1 MTGAGGGPGVGRPR
15 RKLLSDEPWETALP
29 HPRSALARNGAAH
42 CPFPPVSLHG
52 EPIVSSLVK
61 DLIEAGIHFGQRRS
75 NWNPKMK
82 PYIFGLRNKIHI
94 VDIRETVRG
103 LLLAKKFIQQVV
115 AEGKDVCFVG
125 TKRQARAA
133 VEKHAIEVGMPW
145 VTERWV
151 GGTLTNSRTIRER
164 LKRLVELEQLDES
177 GEIENYSKKMASQ
190 LSRERKKIT
199 RNLQGIRNMDKHPG
213 CLVIIDVNRE
223 INALRE
229 ARTLGIPTIAL
240 IDTDGDPDLVDI
252 PIPGNDDSMRSIDVI
267 VRELCAAVSL
277 GKTARPGETETPEPD
292 VTTQADQRRSTRT
305 RFRAEDTTTDAPP
318 SDTPDVPDT
327 PAVATPTDAAPA

>member
-1 MTGAGGGPGVGRPR
+1 MKG
-15 RKLLSDEPWETALP
+15 S
-29 HPRSALARNGAAH
+29 
-42 CPFPPVSLHG
+42 
-52 EPIVSSLVK
+52 IVPSLVK
-61 DLIEAGIHFGQRRS
+61 DLIEAGIHYGQRCS

-82 PYIFGLRNKIHI
+82 PYIFGLRNKIH
-94 VDIRETVRG
+94 VLDIRQTVRG
-103 LLLAKKFIQQVV
+103 LLLAKKFLQQTV

-133 VEKHAIEVGMPW
+133 VEKYAKDVGMPW

-164 LKRLVELEQLDES
+164 LKRLVHLEQPEES
-177 GEIENYSKKMASQ
+177 GEIANYSKKMASQ
-190 LSRERKKIT
+190 LLRERRKIT
-199 RNLQGIRNMDKHPG
+199 RNLQGIRDMDKHPG

-229 ARTLGIPTIAL
+229 ARILGIPTIAL

-267 VRELCAAVSL
+267 VRELCEAITL
-277 GKTARPGETETPEPD
+277 GKTGRTEQVETPVPETPSA
-292 VTTQADQRRSTRT
+292 ADRRRSQRT
-305 RFRAEDTTTDAPP
+305 MFRADEAPAPAPAPDDTA
-318 SDTPDVPDT
+318 
-327 PAVATPTDAAPA
+327 AVATSTDPTSA

>member
-1 MTGAGGGPGVGRPR
+1 MP
-15 RKLLSDEPWETALP
+15 
-29 HPRSALARNGAAH
+29 
-42 CPFPPVSLHG
+42 
-52 EPIVSSLVK
+52 SLVK

-94 VDIRETVRG
+94 VDIRQTVRG
-103 LLLAKKFIQQVV
+103 LLLAKKFIQQTV

-133 VEKHAIEVGMPW
+133 VEKYAKDVGMPW

-164 LKRLVELEQLDES
+164 LKRLVELEQLEES
-177 GEIENYSKKMASQ
+177 GEIANYSKKMASQ
-190 LSRERKKIT
+190 LLRERRKIT

-213 CLVIIDVNRE
+213 CLVIIDVSRE
-223 INALRE
+223 VNALRE
-229 ARTLGIPTIAL
+229 ARSLGIPTIAL
-240 IDTDGDPDLVDI
+240 IDTDGDPDMVDI

-267 VRELCAAVSL
+267 VRELCEAITL
-277 GKTARPGETETPEPD
+277 GKTGRADQTETPVPETP
-292 VTTQADQRRSTRT
+292 TADDRRRSQRT
-305 RFRAEDTTTDAPP
+305 MFRADEAAPPNDVATVGTSTDTT
-318 SDTPDVPDT
+318 
-327 PAVATPTDAAPA
+327 PA

>member
-1 MTGAGGGPGVGRPR
+1 VP
-15 RKLLSDEPWETALP
+15 S
-29 HPRSALARNGAAH
+29 
-42 CPFPPVSLHG
+42 
-52 EPIVSSLVK
+52 IVK

-82 PYIFGLRNKIHI
+82 PYIFGLRNKIHV

-103 LLLAKKFIQQVV
+103 LLLAKKFIQRTV
-115 AEGKDVCFVG
+115 AEGKDICFVG

-133 VEKHAIEVGMPW
+133 VEQYAKDVGMPW

-164 LKRLVELEQLDES
+164 LKRLVELEELEES
-177 GEIENYSKKMASQ
+177 GEIEHYSKKMASQ
-190 LSRERKKIT
+190 LLRERRKIT

-223 INALRE
+223 TNALRE
-229 ARTLGIPTIAL
+229 ARSLGIPTIAL

-267 VRELCAAVSL
+267 VRELCEAVKL
-277 GKTARPGETETPEPD
+277 GKTGRTPQIDAPVTETSTD
-292 VTTQADQRRSTRT
+292 AARRRSPRSM
-305 RFRAEDTTTDAPP
+305 FRSDEAPSP
-318 SDTPDVPDT
+318 EAVGDT
-327 PAVATPTDAAPA
+327 PAVTVEGTR

>member
-1 MTGAGGGPGVGRPR
+1 MST
-15 RKLLSDEPWETALP
+15 
-29 HPRSALARNGAAH
+29 
-42 CPFPPVSLHG
+42 
-52 EPIVSSLVK
+52 LVK

-94 VDIRETVRG
+94 VDIRQTVRG
-103 LLLAKKFIQQVV
+103 LLLAKKFIQQTV

-133 VEKHAIEVGMPW
+133 VEKHAMDVGMPW

-151 GGTLTNSRTIRER
+151 GGTLTNYRTIRER
-164 LKRLVELEQLDES
+164 LKRLVELEQLDAS

-199 RNLQGIRNMDKHPG
+199 RNLQGIRDMEKHPG
-213 CLVIIDVNRE
+213 CLVIVDVNRE
-223 INALRE
+223 VNALRE
-229 ARTLGIPTIAL
+229 ARSLGIPTIAL

-267 VRELCAAVSL
+267 VRELCKAVRL
-277 GKTARPGETETPEPD
+277 GKTGRAGETETPEPEA
-292 VTTQADQRRSTRT
+292 TTQTDQRRSTRA
-305 RFRAEDTTTDAPP
+305 RFRADDAPEAAP
-318 SDTPDVPDT
+318 GSDTPDKPAMPDT
-327 PAVATPTDAAPA
+327 PAVATSTDAASA